1 MPYIREFRTYL
12 RLEKGLSENSLE
24 AYLHD
29 VNKLGQYLEMT
40 GYTGTVSQLHLEHL
54 TAFVSY
60 IHELGLEA
68 TSQARILSGIR
79 AYFRYLSSEKLVHE
93 DPCQLLEMPKTPR
106 KIPQVL
112 SPKEINTIIAQIDRS
127 TPEGERNLVML
138 ETMYSCGLRVSE
150 LVSLKISWLFLD
162 DGFIRVVGKG
172 GKERLVPIAGS
183 TIRMIRDYI
192 FLIRSHI
199 PIKKGQEDILFL
211 SRRGSGMSRQM
222 VFMILK
228 DLVRQAGIHKEIS
241 PHTFRH
247 SFATHLVEN
256 GADLRAVQEM
266 MGHSSITTTEI
277 YTHIDRSYLRDHIVT
292 YHPRN
297 SIKKDS

>member
-1 MPYIREFRTYL
+1 MPYIKEFRTYL

-24 AYLHD
+24 AYLRD
-29 VNKLGQYLEMT
+29 VHKLGQYLEMT
-40 GYTGTVSQLHLEHL
+40 GYTGTVSQLQLKHL

-60 IHELGLEA
+60 IHELGLES

-79 AYFRYLSSEKLVHE
+79 AYFRYLASEKLVPE

-112 SPKEINTIIAQIDRS
+112 SPEEIDTIIAQIDRS
-127 TPEGERNLVML
+127 TPEGERNRVML

-150 LVSLKISWLFLD
+150 LVNLKISWLFLD
-162 DGFIRVVGKG
+162 DGFIRVIGKG
-172 GKERLVPIAGS
+172 EKERLVPMGSS

-192 FLIRSHI
+192 SLIRSHI
-199 PIKKGQEDILFL
+199 SIKKGQEDVLFL
-211 SRRGSGMSRQM
+211 NRRGSSMSRQM
-222 VFMILK
+222 VFIILK
-228 DLVRQAGIHKEIS
+228 DLARKAHITKEIS

-247 SFATHLVEN
+247 SFATHLVER

-297 SIKKDS
+297 SPEKDH